1 MYTPL
6 LLIPV
11 FFLTYCS
18 GYVLYKKYTAP
29 MAPSIY
35 YEETP
40 YRPLLEEELL
50 KGSDFK

>member
-6 LLIPV
+6 LLIAV
-11 FFLTYCS
+11 FLVVYCN

-29 MAPSIY
+29 VAPVIY
-35 YEETP
+35 YDDIP

-50 KGSDFK
+50 KGG